1 MANLNV
7 IKGDS
12 SLVHKITVTGYA
24 DISSANWAGTVTLAS
39 TLGGTPIVS
48 RAIDKAA
55 DNSGFLGYLRPSE
68 TVGLVV
74 DETYS
79 LTYQVVNVV
88 IVPQLTREIQHSIK
102 ILRSGA

>member
-1 MANLNV
+1 MANLTV

-12 SLVHKITVTGYA
+12 SLVHKITVSGYP
-24 DISSANWAGTVTLAS
+24 DISAAAWAGTVTLAA

-55 DNSGFLGYLRPSE
+55 DSSSFLGYLRPSE
-68 TVGLVV
+68 TAGLTV

-79 LTYQVVNVV
+79 LTYQVGNVL

-102 ILRSGA
+102 ILKSGA